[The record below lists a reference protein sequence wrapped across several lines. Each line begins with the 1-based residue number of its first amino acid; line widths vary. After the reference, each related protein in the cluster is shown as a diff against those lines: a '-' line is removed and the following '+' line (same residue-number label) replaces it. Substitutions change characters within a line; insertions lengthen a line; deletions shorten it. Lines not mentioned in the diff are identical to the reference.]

1 MGTPSGE
8 TVVVLGAST
17 KPFRYSYAAVKEL
30 AGNGYHVIAIG
41 NTSGMI
47 GDIEIFRNIT
57 PATKAHTATVY
68 LSPGRQDTYE
78 RWLTGGNVKRVIFNP
93 GTENISMRKKLE
105 EAGVEVIWGC
115 TLVMLS
121 TGGF

>member
-1 MGTPSGE
+1 MRTPSGE
-8 TVVVLGAST
+8 TIVVLGASS

-30 AGNGYHVIAIG
+30 AGNGYHVVAIG
-41 NTSGMI
+41 STSGMI
-47 GDIEIFRNIT
+47 GDVEIFGSMS
-57 PATKAHTATVY
+57 PDTKAHTATFY
-68 LSPGRQDTYE
+68 LSPGHQDMYE
-78 RWLTGGNVKRVIFNP
+78 RWLTGGNVKRIIFNP
-93 GTENISMRKKLE
+93 GTENIPLRKKLE